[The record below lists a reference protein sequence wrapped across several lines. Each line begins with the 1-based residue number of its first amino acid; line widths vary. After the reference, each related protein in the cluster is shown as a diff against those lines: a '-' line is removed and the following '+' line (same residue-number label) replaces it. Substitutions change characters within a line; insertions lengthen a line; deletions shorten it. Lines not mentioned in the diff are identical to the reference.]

1 MTIRNVSGRTRV
13 TTLAAATL
21 TALSAVVATLT
32 LILATPDATAQQGA
46 PGTPSNVTVTRSDG
60 SLTASWPAVS
70 DASSYHIT
78 YSSDNGANW
87 SLAAFGHASNS
98 ITINDITNSLTYI
111 VAVRAMNAATAGG
124 WRNSAPAGPFVPTPT
139 PTPTSTP
146 SPTSTATSTP
156 TPTPESESAPP
167 ERINVTNTGLV
178 TWGTKDW
185 QFDPVAGIFFDYFEL
200 KWIETKGNGENLDWA
215 DAFRYRIYD
224 PNAYQY
230 QLPNLDSSK
239 RYAVRLHVQL
249 RTAAV
254 EFSAPAPTPTPTA
267 TATMTPTP
275 TAVPTA
281 TPTPTAT
288 ATMTP
293 TPVPT
298 ATPTA
303 TATATPTPTA
313 TATMTPTPV
322 PTATPTPTAT
332 ATMTPTATPSPT
344 PTPTETATPGALP
357 SQPNY
362 TYIVRV
368 PQTLLVY
375 WHEPE
380 GATSYRVEYSS
391 DNGGTWTLAEAEF
404 SDRTSIYGVTDSVS
418 YVARVRAENSAGHS
432 DWRVSSPANP
442 YVTPT
447 PSPTPTPDG
456 PPNPLYEITVTRA
469 AGTLIASWEPSPTA
483 SGYHITYSSDGGA
496 SWSLAAFNHSATEI
510 TITGVSDASTYL
522 VAVRARNSAGFS
534 GWRNSDPASPFVP
547 TPTPTATPTAT
558 PTETPTPTPTATPT
572 ATPTEIPTA
581 TPVPVSTDYDADD
594 DGLIE
599 ISSVNQLAILL
610 YDPNG
615 DGVPTSN
622 GVAKYTAEY
631 PNGSSDMGCPASGC
645 NGYELTADLSFADV
659 ASWDYIVYD
668 SILEGNNHTLSNL
681 QIDQSGIS
689 RVGLIGYLADNGV
702 IRNLVL
708 DSVNVKGGKNVGAV
722 AGLNDGTVTNVTASG
737 TVTGDSEVGGLVGE
751 NRGTVTYGSNSGA
764 VTGTEHTGGVVGYNT
779 GVVSASVNSGA
790 VTGTWDI
797 GGIVGYENGTSNDS
811 NKNTGSVTGIYN
823 VGGIAGYNAGFNGSN
838 RNQGTVTGQDSVGGI
853 AGYNSDTINGAT
865 STGNVVGIDY
875 VGGLAGFNLGTITNS
890 DAFGNVTGFSVTGV
904 VTGYNDGTVSNNQ
917 GTGTV
922 TLLAGVGSASV
933 TNAGLVSWEYEL
945 QDYVEFSNL
954 KVRWIETNGTAI
966 DWDEASEH
974 LIDDENTSSYQLS
987 GLSSDAE
994 YAVKLFIGLSDDGES
1009 DQIETEPVK
1018 FTYSP

>member
-1 MTIRNVSGRTRV
+1 MIRYAHALCHGSKTEDTKGIAMTIRNVSGRTRV
-13 TTLAAATL
+13 TTLAAVTL
-21 TALSAVVATLT
+21 TALSAVVATLA
-32 LILATPDATAQQGA
+32 LVLANPDATAQQGP
-46 PGTPSNVTVTRSDG
+46 PGTPSTVTITRSDG
-60 SLTASWPAVS
+60 ALTASWPTVS
-70 DASSYHIT
+70 GATGYHIT
-78 YSSDNGANW
+78 YTSNGGTSW
-87 SLAAFGHASNS
+87 SLGAFDHPTNS
-98 ITINDITNSLTYI
+98 ITIDNVTNSSTYI
-111 VAVRAMNAATAGG
+111 VAVRAMNSSGGSG
-124 WRNSAPAGPFVPTPT
+124 WRNSASSGPFVPTAT
-139 PTPTSTP
+139 PTA
-146 SPTSTATSTP
+146 TATPAT
-156 TPTPESESAPP
+156 ESVPP
-167 ERINVTNTGLV
+167 SRITVSNSGLV
-178 TWGTKDW
+178 TWGPDDW
-185 QFDPVAGIFFDYFEL
+185 KFDPVAGILFDHFEL
-200 KWIETKGNGENLDWA
+200 KWIETIGNGENLDWA
-215 DAFRYRIYD
+215 DAFRHRIYD
-224 PNAYQY
+224 PNANSY

-254 EFSAPAPTPTPTA
+254 EFGAPAPTPTPTATATA

-275 TAVPTA
+275 TAVP
-281 TPTPTAT
+281 
-288 ATMTP
+288 
-293 TPVPT
+293 
-298 ATPTA
+298 
-303 TATATPTPTA
+303 TATPTPTA

-534 GWRNSDPASPFVP
+534 GWRNSDPAAPFVP
-547 TPTPTATPTAT
+547 TPTLTATPTAT

-572 ATPTEIPTA
+572 ATPTETPTP
-581 TPVPVSTDYDADD
+581 TPVPISTDYDADD

-890 DAFGNVTGFSVTGV
+890 DAFGNVTGFSVTGA

-922 TLLAGVGSASV
+922 TLLPGVGSASV
-933 TNAGLVSWEYEL
+933 TSAGLVSWEYEL
-945 QDYVEFSNL
+945 QDYVEFSNVQ
-954 KVRWIETNGTAI
+954 VRWIETNGTAI

-974 LIDDENTSSYQLS
+974 LINDENTSSYQLS
-987 GLSSDAE
+987 GLSSGTE

-1009 DQIETEPVK
+1009 DQIETEPVE